1 MKAIKEIFQDSLY
14 RIPDYQRGY
23 SWETSH
29 LEDFWQDLQN
39 LQQGH
44 IHYTGMISVELVEHS
59 EYKKWE
65 RDLWLIDGKKDKPY
79 FIVDGQQRLTT
90 IVILLSVL
98 VNHMEDGE
106 LLSYESKESII
117 RKYLYAKN
125 PLDDNKSYLFGY
137 HKDNPSYDYLKI
149 EIFEQYNEGSKDLL
163 EKTSYTN
170 NLLNAKRFF
179 IDKIQGMNHQSRDS
193 LFTKVTQS
201 LMFDFKPLEK
211 ELDIFI
217 VFETMNNRG
226 KPLSNLEKLKNRLI
240 YLCTLL
246 NIEESKK
253 RELREQINDRWKT
266 VYRYL
271 GLTTDR
277 RMDDDTFLQ
286 THWIMYNRYD
296 RREPEF
302 YAKDLFDRLFTPHR
316 AVEGKVEISTIQNYI
331 DSIAKA
337 VQCCFVM
344 YNPYHS
350 ECSELGWHETVLD
363 WLKKIN
369 RIGFKSFSPL
379 VLASM
384 MKVNEHEKLILLLKA
399 VEAYIFLLYN
409 VSFRRSNTGSYHFS
423 ASASDL
429 YNEKLHIDALIA
441 DLNMWTY
448 GNEELKGYFAI
459 ENFYAFL
466 TDGFK
471 DHEKNGYSEW
481 KQLRYF
487 LYEYELFSGGDMLY
501 GSKWSELNAV
511 DFVFPKNA
519 IESCWRLNNNSW
531 LNKDG
536 LHKVT
541 CSLGNFILVPKN
553 KVLKEEVCF
562 HDKRFLL
569 KNVAANVDQVIE
581 NLTWDWDQIE
591 LRGKKLLR
599 FMEERWNV
607 KVGSDDFQRK
617 LLFLDQIPF

>member
-44 IHYTGMISVELVEHS
+44 IHYTGMISVEVVDPN
-59 EYKKWE
+59 EYKQWE
-65 RDLWLIDGKKDKPY
+65 SDLWLIEGKRDKPF

-90 IVILLSVL
+90 IVILLAVL
-98 VNHMEDGE
+98 VSHMEEGE
-106 LLSYESKESII
+106 LLSFEGKDSII
-117 RKYLYAKN
+117 RKYLYVQN
-125 PLDDNKSYLFGY
+125 PVDGKRSYLFGY
-137 HKDNPSYDYLKI
+137 HADNPSYDYLKI
-149 EIFEQYNEGSKDLL
+149 EIFEQYGEGDKTQL

-170 NLLNAKRFF
+170 NLLSAKKFF
-179 IDKIQGMNHQSRDS
+179 TEMIKGMSHIGRET
-193 LFTKVTQS
+193 LYTKVTQN
-201 LMFDFKPLEK
+201 LKFDFKELEK
-211 ELDIFI
+211 DLDIFI

-240 YLCTLL
+240 YLCSLL
-246 NIEESKK
+246 NIAEVEKK
-253 RELREQINDRWKT
+253 SLREQINDCWKT

-286 THWIMYNRYD
+286 THWIMYSRYD

-302 YAKDLFDRLFTPHR
+302 YAKDLFDRQFTPQH
-316 AVEGKVEISTIQNYI
+316 AVEGKIESFTIRNYI
-331 DSIAKA
+331 DSVAEA
-337 VQCCFVM
+337 VKCCFVM
-344 YNPYHS
+344 YNPYHF
-350 ECSELGWHETVLD
+350 ECKRLGWDETILD

-369 RIGFKSFSPL
+369 RLGFKSFSPL

-384 MKVNEHEKLILLLKA
+384 MEVKSGQKLLDLLKA

-423 ASASDL
+423 ATASDL
-429 YNEKLHIDALIA
+429 YNKKLKIEDLIA

-448 GNEELKGYFAI
+448 GNDDLKGYFAI
-459 ENFYAFL
+459 DNFYAFL
-466 TDGFK
+466 IDGFR
-471 DHEKNGYSEW
+471 DLEKSGYNEW

-487 LYEYELFSGGDMLY
+487 LYEYELHCGGDLIY
-501 GSKWSELNAV
+501 DSKWSNLNAL

-519 IESCWRLNNNSW
+519 IEGCWRSKIKGLS
-531 LNKDG
+531 KDDIHR
-536 LHKVT
+536 LT

-553 KVLKEEVCF
+553 KVLKDDVCF
-562 HDKRFLL
+562 AEKKILL
-569 KNVAANVDQVIE
+569 KNVASNIDRVINSSSWE
-581 NLTWDWDQIE
+581 IEQIKQRGMELLT
-591 LRGKKLLR
+591 
-599 FMEERWNV
+599 FMEERWNI
-607 KVGSDDFQRK
+607 KIGSDEFRRK
-617 LLFLDQIPF
+617 ILFLDQVPPF